1 MTRGIL
7 LAGIESPLAQALGA
21 EAARRVERY
30 AAALIPSRPA
40 SRTEDAGES
49 SPAGA
54 SAPPSAVIPL
64 EWNPASPISARSL
77 VLAAE
82 NRLEH
87 IDIAIL
93 VCAPPAL
100 RRPPEQLAPADIEY
114 AVNAYIKGWFFLVRE
129 LAASFAA
136 RREGSPAG
144 TLVMALADRSAG
156 AESGENPDLLGPPVA
171 ASFRALA
178 QGLLTARSRQPGQA
192 GLWQAG
198 LWQAC
203 AFSSDLAEDRDFAAF
218 IFKTLFEGGRSAAG
232 KWHKYGKFPF
242 FGR

>member
-7 LAGIESPLAQALGA
+7 LAGMESPLAQALGA

-30 AAALIPSRPA
+30 AAALIPGKPA
-40 SRTEDAGES
+40 SPAEGPEGA
-49 SPAGA
+49 AGA

-64 EWNPASPISARSL
+64 DWNPASPISARSL

-87 IDIAIL
+87 IDLAIL

-100 RRPPEQLAPADIEY
+100 RRPPEQLAPAEIEY

-129 LAASFAA
+129 LTASFAA

-144 TLVMALADRSAG
+144 SLVMALADRSAG
-156 AESGENPDLLGPPVA
+156 AEGGENPDLLGPPVA
-171 ASFRALA
+171 AAFRALA
-178 QGLLTARSRQPGQA
+178 QGLLTAAARSRQSKQA
-192 GLWQAG
+192 GLWQTG
-198 LWQAC
+198 PWQAF

-218 IFKTLFEGGRSAAG
+218 IFKTLFEGGRGAAG